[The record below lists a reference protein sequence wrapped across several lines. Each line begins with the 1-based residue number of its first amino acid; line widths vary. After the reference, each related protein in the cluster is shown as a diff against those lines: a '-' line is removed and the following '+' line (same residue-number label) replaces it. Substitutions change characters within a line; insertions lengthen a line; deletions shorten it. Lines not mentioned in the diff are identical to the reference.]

1 MGKVFA
7 DWMTHNM
14 CMTHQW
20 NRVCLLIR
28 FLPFYKHDLIRCN
41 TTSHSGIR
49 QLSSYLIC
57 GGSFCTWY
65 RHTNRTM
72 YLIIKQENLKL
83 LPLPS
88 FSLCISHT
96 INIQEKIYMVAAG
109 SICGSPSCCG
119 FANSHAGKFFLPKQP
134 VLQQKKK
141 EAKKKREY
149 RCRFSLFR
157 HKPLPYFGSDECRC
171 NLQCCLS
178 PTSSLQLS
186 WNEAAATT
194 AWLLS
199 HWMGS

>member
-72 YLIIKQENLKL
+72 YLIIKQESLKL

-141 EAKKKREY
+141 EAKKKKKRVQMQV
-149 RCRFSLFR
+149 FLVQTQA
-157 HKPLPYFGSDECRC
+157 P
-171 NLQCCLS
+171 
-178 PTSSLQLS
+178 
-186 WNEAAATT
+186 A
-194 AWLLS
+194 LL
-199 HWMGS
+199 W